1 MAEEKIQ
8 RNVYVLGIVSFLTDV
23 STEMILPILPLF
35 MVNVLKADV
44 SLVGLVEGVAESTAS
59 ILKIF
64 SGWLSDKIKK
74 RKLIVICG
82 YSFSTIAKPLFALS
96 TSWFHVLFIRFL
108 DRVGKGIRTTPRD
121 ALVADVSVKKTRGK
135 AFGIHRAMDTLGAV
149 IGPIL
154 AFLLLS
160 YYGSSLPVED
170 ICRNIFWISF
180 IPGFFAVAALVLFVK
195 ETAPKVNK
203 YRFDM
208 KLLHPDLKPF
218 LIATLIFAL
227 ANFSYAFFILR
238 AQSLGIAAA
247 FIPLI
252 YLFYN
257 IVYAG
262 FSIPAGSLSD
272 RIGRR
277 PIIIASYV
285 LFSLICLSFAFAPQD
300 TDWFVWLLFALYGVF
315 AASFESV
322 QKAFVSDI
330 STPENRATIIGA
342 YNGAVGIGA
351 LPASI
356 LSGALWQFYGPS
368 VAFLYGSAVAII
380 AAAVVFLFV
389 GERKRQ
395 VA

>member
-1 MAEEKIQ
+1 MANDGIK

-23 STEMILPILPLF
+23 STEMILPVLPIF
-35 MVNVLKADV
+35 MVDILKADT

-59 ILKIF
+59 VLKII

-74 RKLIVICG
+74 RKLIVVCG
-82 YSFSTIAKPLFALS
+82 YSFSALAKPLFALS

-121 ALVADVSVKKTRGK
+121 ALVADASVKKTRGK

-149 IGPIL
+149 IGPII

-160 YYGSSLPVED
+160 YYGSSISVGEAY
-170 ICRNIFWISF
+170 RNIFWLSF
-180 IPGFFAVAALVLFVK
+180 IPGFLAVIALILFVK
-195 ETAPKVNK
+195 ETKPKVGE
-203 YRFDM
+203 YRLDM

-218 LIATLIFAL
+218 LLATLIFAL

-238 AQSLGIAAA
+238 AQSLGIAVA

-272 RIGRR
+272 KIGRK
-277 PIIIASYV
+277 PVIMGSYA
-285 LFSLICLSFAFAPQD
+285 LFALICLSFAFAPQD
-300 TDWFVWLLFALYGVF
+300 VDWLVWLLFALYGVF

-322 QKAFVSDI
+322 QKAFISDI
-330 STPENRATIIGA
+330 SKPETRATILGA
-342 YNGAVGIGA
+342 YNGAVGLGA
-351 LPASI
+351 LPASVI
-356 LSGALWQFYGPS
+356 SGVLWQFYGPS
-368 VAFLYGSAVAII
+368 AAFVYGSAVAII
-380 AAAVVFLFV
+380 AAIIVFLFV
-389 GERKRQ
+389 KERR
-395 VA
+395 